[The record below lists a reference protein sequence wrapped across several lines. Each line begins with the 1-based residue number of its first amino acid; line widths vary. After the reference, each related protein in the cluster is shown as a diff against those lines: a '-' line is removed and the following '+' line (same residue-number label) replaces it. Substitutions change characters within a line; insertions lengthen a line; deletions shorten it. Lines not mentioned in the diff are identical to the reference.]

1 MVTQR
6 MRHSILMSH
15 HLITLTRR
23 KRALAERTRAA
34 TVMNQLGQEGY
45 VVNVELREGSTHVQK
60 ETDLFLHES
69 IRYAKRLTELP
80 LLVRADAGNDST
92 SNLNVCVNEQVDLI
106 IKRNPRREKV
116 ETWLAIAEQRGQ
128 EVPSREGKRVFYGS
142 VVVTP
147 KNMNQPLRQVYKI
160 VERTIDKHGQVLLI
174 PDLSFESY
182 WTTLAVEP
190 EEVINL
196 YHEHGTCEQY
206 HSELK
211 TDLDL
216 ERFPSGKFAT
226 NDLILHLGCFT
237 YNLLRLIGQESLK
250 KNDAPVKKKVFRCR
264 VKTVIQNLITLASKM
279 VRHARKHYLK
289 FGNNS
294 PWFLTFKR
302 VYTAFLC

>member
-1 MVTQR
+1 M
-6 MRHSILMSH
+6 H
-15 HLITLTRR
+15 
-23 KRALAERTRAA
+23 
-34 TVMNQLGQEGY
+34 QLGQEGY

-106 IKRNPRREKV
+106 IKRNHRREKA

-142 VVVTP
+142 VEVTP

-160 VERTIDKHGQVLLI
+160 VERTIDKHDQVLLI

-250 KNDAPVKKKVFRCR
+250 KNDAPVKKKVFRRR

-279 VRHARKHYLK
+279 VRHARNHY
-289 FGNNS
+289 FNS
-294 PWFLTFKR
+294 VIIARGFLLSN
-302 VYTAFLC
+302 AFIQPFYVDYLFIN

>member
-1 MVTQR
+1 
-6 MRHSILMSH
+6 
-15 HLITLTRR
+15 
-23 KRALAERTRAA
+23 
-34 TVMNQLGQEGY
+34 MNQLGQEGY

-142 VVVTP
+142 VEVTP

-196 YHEHGTCEQY
+196 YHEH
-206 HSELK
+206 
-211 TDLDL
+211 
-216 ERFPSGKFAT
+216 
-226 NDLILHLGCFT
+226 
-237 YNLLRLIGQESLK
+237 
-250 KNDAPVKKKVFRCR
+250 
-264 VKTVIQNLITLASKM
+264 
-279 VRHARKHYLK
+279 
-289 FGNNS
+289 
-294 PWFLTFKR
+294 
-302 VYTAFLC
+302 